1 MRKWKQYDQFRS
13 IFFNGNM
20 FIFTWIAVKI
30 QKTIAIAIY
39 FYFRA
44 LMKTDPFYRF
54 YHVAVE
60 IIFFIMHVNLELV
73 CRFKGEQN
81 VNM

>member
-1 MRKWKQYDQFRS
+1 
-13 IFFNGNM
+13 
-20 FIFTWIAVKI
+20 
-30 QKTIAIAIY
+30 
-39 FYFRA
+39 
-44 LMKTDPFYRF
+44 MKTDPVYRF
-54 YHVAVE
+54 YHVAVG

>member
-1 MRKWKQYDQFRS
+1 
-13 IFFNGNM
+13 M
-20 FIFTWIAVKI
+20 FIFTWIAVKV

-39 FYFRA
+39 FYFRG

-54 YHVAVE
+54 YHVAVG
-60 IIFFIMHVNLELV
+60 IIFFIIHVNLELV

>member
-1 MRKWKQYDQFRS
+1 MRKWKQYDRFRS

-20 FIFTWIAVKI
+20 FIFTWIAVKF

-39 FYFRA
+39 FYFRG

-54 YHVAVE
+54 YHVAVG
-60 IIFFIMHVNLELV
+60 IIFFIIHVNLELV
-73 CRFKGEQN
+73 CCFKGEQN

>member
-1 MRKWKQYDQFRS
+1 
-13 IFFNGNM
+13 
-20 FIFTWIAVKI
+20 
-30 QKTIAIAIY
+30 
-39 FYFRA
+39 
-44 LMKTDPFYRF
+44 MKTDPFYRF

>member
-1 MRKWKQYDQFRS
+1 MTSFGV
-13 IFFNGNM
+13 FFNGNM
-20 FIFTWIAVKI
+20 FIFTWITVKV

-39 FYFRA
+39 FYFRG

-54 YHVAVE
+54 YHVAVG
-60 IIFFIMHVNLELV
+60 IIFFFIIHVNLKLV